1 MRVVVGVKW
10 VPNTQAVR
18 IDPKTGTLIRQGVPS
33 IINPNDLYAVE
44 AALRIRDS
52 VGGEVIAITMAPPP
66 AVKGLEHLIGMGV
79 DRAVLLTDRAFA
91 GADTLATSL
100 VLARG
105 IRMIEERIGRVD
117 LALFGLETIDSSTAH
132 IAAQTASWLSWP
144 YIYYA
149 TSIEV
154 GDGSVRVRRI
164 LEEYVEEY
172 EMPLPSVISVAPR
185 SLKPRGVTLSGK
197 IRAKTE
203 KPIIVWTNKDL
214 GLDPRCVGL
223 KGSPTIVAKVTYLPE
238 IPRKREVYRPRDARD
253 AARWLVE
260 RLLEDEVT
268 RPLIE
273 GLKGGGGDGQG

>member
-1 MRVVVGVKW
+1 MRIVVGVKW

-44 AALRIRDS
+44 AALRLRDRY
-52 VGGEVIAITMAPPP
+52 GGEVIAITMAPPP
-66 AVKGLEHLIGMGV
+66 AIQGLEHLIGMGV

-91 GADTLATSL
+91 GADTLATSY

-117 LALFGLETIDSSTAH
+117 MALFGLETIDSSTAH

-154 GDGSVRVRRI
+154 NGEVARVRRI
-164 LEEYVEEY
+164 LEEYEEEY
-172 EMPLPSVISVAPR
+172 ELPLPAAISVAPR
-185 SLKPRGVTLSGK
+185 TFKPREVTLKGK
-197 IRAKTE
+197 MRAKIE

-238 IPRKREVYRPRDARD
+238 VPRKKEVYKPRDARD
-253 AARWLVE
+253 AARWVL
-260 RLLEDEVT
+260 RKLLEDEVT

-273 GLKGGGGDGQG
+273 RIAGV